1 VIQVL
6 RENGWQPVNLDATLI
21 AEKPRISGRI
31 DEMKAALAFSTG
43 LPSGAIGIKATTNE
57 GVGDLGRGVAIAA
70 HAVAL
75 IERT

>member
-1 VIQVL
+1 
-6 RENGWQPVNLDATLI
+6 
-21 AEKPRISGRI
+21 
-31 DEMKAALAFSTG
+31 MKAALAFSTG